1 MEQLP
6 SLISSLSLIN
16 DQRSDKNKR
25 YPLPLLLLIAFCAS
39 ISKHDSW
46 YTMQDYAQ
54 AHESSLR
61 ELYKRLFGEE
71 LEHVTPTHD
80 TINRALQVIPHQVF
94 KRAYQD
100 WIAALLRWDEETRQI
115 CIDGKTMR
123 GVKKLSPD
131 TESHVVSA
139 YGPHLQLVL
148 SVDAVP
154 VKRNEL
160 DSIRRLLDELDV
172 TDALISLDALGCQRQ
187 VAEQVLEVGGH
198 YLLQVKSNQPTLLQ
212 ELEDSFPRTNK
223 GFTLNKEEDLG
234 HGRIE
239 KRQMKSLVLSPEM
252 LEDSYAFKDWAG
264 IKSIHQLT
272 RKRYDKRS
280 GKETIELSYYISSV
294 EDSKR
299 VFRAIRD
306 HWKIENQLHYMLDVY
321 LGEDGWSKRAGETP
335 KNMELLAKIDL
346 FILQRLKSKL
356 GKSIPRVQMLLA
368 KLNPLQLF
376 DLEL

>member
-1 MEQLP
+1 MELP
-6 SLISSLSLIN
+6 CLISSLSLI
-16 DQRSDKNKR
+16 DDRRSNKNKR

-54 AHESSLR
+54 AHEASLR
-61 ELYKRLFGEE
+61 ELYKQLFGEE

-80 TINRALQVIPHQVF
+80 TLNRALQLIPHQVF
-94 KRAYQD
+94 KQAYQD
-100 WIAALLRWDEETRQI
+100 WISALLRWEDETRQI

-123 GVKKLSPD
+123 GVKKLSPN
-131 TESHVVSA
+131 TESHIVSA
-139 YGPHLQLVL
+139 YDPHLQLVL

-154 VKRNEL
+154 INCNEL
-160 DSIRRLLDELDV
+160 ESICRLLDELDV
-172 TDALISLDALGCQRQ
+172 TNALITLDTLGCQRQ
-187 VAEQVLEVGGH
+187 VADQILQVGGN

-212 ELEDSFPRTNK
+212 EIEDSFPKTGK
-223 GFTLNKEEDLG
+223 GCTLHKEEDLG

-239 KRQMKSLVLSPEM
+239 TRQMKSLVLTPEM
-252 LEDSYAFKDWAG
+252 QEDSYAFKDWAG

-280 GKETIELSYYISSV
+280 RKETCEVSYYISSLQ
-294 EDSKR
+294 DSKR

-306 HWKIENQLHYMLDVY
+306 HRKIENQLHYMLDVY
-321 LGEDGWSKRAGETP
+321 LGEEGWSKRAGEAA

-346 FILQRLKSKL
+346 FILQRLKAKL

-368 KLNPLQLF
+368 KLTPRQLF

>member
-1 MEQLP
+1 MDLP
-6 SLISSLSLIN
+6 SLISSLSLI
-16 DQRSDKNKR
+16 DDRRSNKNKR
-25 YPLPLLLLIAFCAS
+25 YPLPLLLLIAFCSS
-39 ISKHDSW
+39 ISKYDSW

-54 AHESSLR
+54 APEASLR
-61 ELYKRLFGEE
+61 ELYKQLFGEE

-80 TINRALQVIPHQVF
+80 TLNRALQLIPHQVF
-94 KRAYQD
+94 KQAYQD
-100 WIAALLRWDEETRQI
+100 WISALLRWDDETRQI

-123 GVKKLSPD
+123 GVKKLSPN
-131 TESHVVSA
+131 TESHIVSA
-139 YGPHLQLVL
+139 YDPHLQLVL

-154 VKRNEL
+154 IKCNEL
-160 DSIRRLLDELDV
+160 ESIRRLLDELDV
-172 TDALISLDALGCQRQ
+172 TNALITLDALGCQRQ
-187 VAEQVLEVGGH
+187 VADQILQVGGN

-212 ELEDSFPRTNK
+212 ELEDSFPKTGK
-223 GFTLNKEEDLG
+223 GCTLHKEEDLG

-239 KRQMKSLVLSPEM
+239 TRQMKSLVLTPEM
-252 LEDSYAFKDWAG
+252 QEDSYAFKDWAG

-272 RKRYDKRS
+272 RQRYDKRS
-280 GKETIELSYYISSV
+280 GKETCEVSYYISSLQ
-294 EDSKR
+294 DSKR

-321 LGEDGWSKRAGETP
+321 LGEDGWSKRAGEAA

-346 FILQRLKSKL
+346 FILQRLKAKL

-368 KLNPLQLF
+368 KLTPMQLF

>member
-1 MEQLP
+1 MELP

-154 VKRNEL
+154 IKRNEL

>member
-1 MEQLP
+1 MELP
-6 SLISSLSLIN
+6 SLIRSLTLIDDRRN
-16 DQRSDKNKR
+16 NKNKR

-46 YTMQDYAQ
+46 YTMQDYAL
-54 AHESSLR
+54 AHEASIR
-61 ELYKRLFGEE
+61 ELYKQLFGEE
-71 LEHVTPTHD
+71 LEHVTPSHD
-80 TINRALQVIPHQVF
+80 TLNRALQVIPHQVF

-131 TESHVVSA
+131 TESHIVSA
-139 YGPHLQLVL
+139 YDPHLQLVL

-198 YLLQVKSNQPTLLQ
+198 YLFQVKSNQPTLLQ

-239 KRQMKSLVLSPEM
+239 TRQMKSLVLSPDM

-299 VFRAIRD
+299 VFRPIRD

-321 LGEDGWSKRAGETP
+321 LGEDGWSKRAGEAA
-335 KNMELLAKIDL
+335 KNMELLVKIDL
-346 FILQRLKSKL
+346 FILQRLKTKL